1 MKRMYKFAVGPMVF
15 GVKAGAELIAIAIAN
30 NNPMIEELVG
40 NAPGSWLRDVADP
53 NYFKWVPKM
62 VFEEVA

>member
-1 MKRMYKFAVGPMVF
+1 MKRMYKFAVGPVVF

-30 NNPMIEELVG
+30 NNPKVEELVG
-40 NAPGSWLRDVADP
+40 NVPGSWLRDVADP

-62 VFEEVA
+62 MFEEVA